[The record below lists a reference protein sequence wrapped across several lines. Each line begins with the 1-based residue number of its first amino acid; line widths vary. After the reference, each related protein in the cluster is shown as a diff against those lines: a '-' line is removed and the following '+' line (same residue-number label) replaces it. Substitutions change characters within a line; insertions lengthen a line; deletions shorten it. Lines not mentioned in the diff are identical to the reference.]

1 MEVYVDNVKVEM
13 KQKKFKSL
21 GNAISAINKKLMKEN
36 KIPHEIYVNGSTLR
50 DNSIVVGKDLKVIE
64 VITKTHGAM
73 ILESILI
80 AKESIDR
87 YFDIFDDIEESGQ
100 ESLNDEVEIQLIE
113 MVIFLRWFYNLLLLI
128 KENHIL
134 DFIYED
140 FDEYKLTL
148 TLVIEN
154 DQIKEIKDISGD
166 GGKSN
171 SFYIKAASKGVVS
184 QILQKNSTEGI
195 DTVSSATCSS
205 KAIIEACQ
213 KALEQAKN

>member
-1 MEVYVDNVKVEM
+1 MEVYVDNVKMEM
-13 KQKKFKSL
+13 KQKNFKSL

-50 DNSIVVGKDLKVIE
+50 DNSIIGGKDLKVIE

-73 ILESILI
+73 ILESILT

-87 YFDIFDDIEESGQ
+87 YFDIFDDMEESGQ
-100 ESLNDEVEIQLIE
+100 ESLNDEDEIQLIE

-140 FDEYKLTL
+140 FDEYIEDFRKELEVGEKAYEARDL
-148 TLVIEN
+148 IGFIDILEFSIGDLLVEFYDNVEDYYNDIAEEEN
-154 DQIKEIKDISGD
+154 RKRLL
-166 GGKSN
+166 N
-171 SFYIKAASKGVVS
+171 
-184 QILQKNSTEGI
+184 
-195 DTVSSATCSS
+195 
-205 KAIIEACQ
+205 
-213 KALEQAKN
+213 

>member
-1 MEVYVDNVKVEM
+1 MEVYVDNVKMEM
-13 KQKKFKSL
+13 KQKNFKSL

-50 DNSIVVGKDLKVIE
+50 DNSIIGGKDLKVIE

-73 ILESILI
+73 ILESILT

-87 YFDIFDDIEESGQ
+87 YFEIFDDMEESGQ
-100 ESLNDEVEIQLIE
+100 ESLNDEDEIQLIE

-140 FDEYKLTL
+140 FDEYIEDFRKELEVAEKAYEARDL
-148 TLVIEN
+148 IGFIDILEFSIGDLLVEFYDNVEDYYNDIAEEEN
-154 DQIKEIKDISGD
+154 RKRLL
-166 GGKSN
+166 N
-171 SFYIKAASKGVVS
+171 
-184 QILQKNSTEGI
+184 
-195 DTVSSATCSS
+195 
-205 KAIIEACQ
+205 
-213 KALEQAKN
+213 

>member
-13 KQKKFKSL
+13 KQKNFKSL

-50 DNSIVVGKDLKVIE
+50 DNSIIGGKDLKVIE

-73 ILESILI
+73 ILESILT

-87 YFDIFDDIEESGQ
+87 YFEIFDDMEESGQ
-100 ESLNDEVEIQLIE
+100 ESLNDEDEIQLIE

-140 FDEYKLTL
+140 FDEY
-148 TLVIEN
+148 IE
-154 DQIKEIKDISGD
+154 DFKKELEV
-166 GGKSN
+166 
-171 SFYIKAASKGVVS
+171 A
-184 QILQKNSTEGI
+184 
-195 DTVSSATCSS
+195 
-205 KAIIEACQ
+205 
-213 KALEQAKN
+213 EQAYEARDLIGFIDILEFSIGDLLIEFYDNIEDYYNDIAEEENRKRLLN

>member
-113 MVIFLRWFYNLLLLI
+113 MVIFLRWFYNLLLFI

-140 FDEYKLTL
+140 FDEY
-148 TLVIEN
+148 IEDFRKELEIAEHAYEARDLIGFIDILEFSIGDLLIEFYDNVEDYYN
-154 DQIKEIKDISGD
+154 DIVEEENRKRLL
-166 GGKSN
+166 N
-171 SFYIKAASKGVVS
+171 
-184 QILQKNSTEGI
+184 
-195 DTVSSATCSS
+195 
-205 KAIIEACQ
+205 
-213 KALEQAKN
+213 

>member
-1 MEVYVDNVKVEM
+1 MKTEVMMEVYVDNVKVEM
-13 KQKKFKSL
+13 KQKNFKSL

-50 DNSIVVGKDLKVIE
+50 DNSIIGGKDLKVIE

-73 ILESILI
+73 ILESILT

-87 YFDIFDDIEESGQ
+87 YFEIFDDMEESGQ
-100 ESLNDEVEIQLIE
+100 ESLNDEDEIQLIE

-140 FDEYKLTL
+140 FDEY
-148 TLVIEN
+148 IE
-154 DQIKEIKDISGD
+154 DFKKELEV
-166 GGKSN
+166 
-171 SFYIKAASKGVVS
+171 A
-184 QILQKNSTEGI
+184 
-195 DTVSSATCSS
+195 
-205 KAIIEACQ
+205 
-213 KALEQAKN
+213 EQAYEARDLIGFIDILEFSIGDLLIEFYDNVEDYYNDIAEEENRKRLLN

>member
-13 KQKKFKSL
+13 KQKNFKSL

-50 DNSIVVGKDLKVIE
+50 DNSIIGGKDLKVIE

-73 ILESILI
+73 ILESILT

-87 YFDIFDDIEESGQ
+87 YFEIFDDMEESGQ
-100 ESLNDEVEIQLIE
+100 ESLNDEDEIQLIE

-140 FDEYKLTL
+140 FDEY
-148 TLVIEN
+148 IE
-154 DQIKEIKDISGD
+154 DFKKELEVAEQAYEARDLIG
-166 GGKSN
+166 
-171 SFYIKAASKGVVS
+171 F
-184 QILQKNSTEGI
+184 I
-195 DTVSSATCSS
+195 DTLEFS
-205 KAIIEACQ
+205 IGDLLIEFYDNVEDYYNDIAEEENR
-213 KALEQAKN
+213 KRLLN

>member
-13 KQKKFKSL
+13 KQKNFKSL

-50 DNSIVVGKDLKVIE
+50 DNSVIGGKDLKVIE

-73 ILESILI
+73 ILESILT

-87 YFDIFDDIEESGQ
+87 YFDIFDDMEESGQ
-100 ESLNDEVEIQLIE
+100 ESLNDEDEIQLIE

-140 FDEYKLTL
+140 FDEYIEDFKKELEVAEKAYEARDL
-148 TLVIEN
+148 IGFIDILEFSIGDLLVEFYDNVEDYYNDIAEEEN
-154 DQIKEIKDISGD
+154 RKRLL
-166 GGKSN
+166 N
-171 SFYIKAASKGVVS
+171 
-184 QILQKNSTEGI
+184 
-195 DTVSSATCSS
+195 
-205 KAIIEACQ
+205 
-213 KALEQAKN
+213 

>member
-1 MEVYVDNVKVEM
+1 MEVYVDNVKMEM
-13 KQKKFKSL
+13 KQKNFKSL

-50 DNSIVVGKDLKVIE
+50 DNSIIGGKDLKVIE

-73 ILESILI
+73 ILESILT

-87 YFDIFDDIEESGQ
+87 YFDIFDDMEESGQ
-100 ESLNDEVEIQLIE
+100 ESLNDEDEIQLIE

-140 FDEYKLTL
+140 FDEYIEDFRKELEVAEKAYEARDL
-148 TLVIEN
+148 IGFIDILEFSIGDLLVEFYDNVEDYYNDIAEEEN
-154 DQIKEIKDISGD
+154 RRRLL
-166 GGKSN
+166 N
-171 SFYIKAASKGVVS
+171 
-184 QILQKNSTEGI
+184 
-195 DTVSSATCSS
+195 
-205 KAIIEACQ
+205 
-213 KALEQAKN
+213 

>member
-1 MEVYVDNVKVEM
+1 M
-13 KQKKFKSL
+13 KQKNFKSL

-50 DNSIVVGKDLKVIE
+50 DNSIIGGKDLKVIE

-73 ILESILI
+73 ILESILT

-87 YFDIFDDIEESGQ
+87 YFEIFDDMEESGQ
-100 ESLNDEVEIQLIE
+100 ESLNDEDEIQLIE

-140 FDEYKLTL
+140 FDEY
-148 TLVIEN
+148 IE
-154 DQIKEIKDISGD
+154 DFKKELEV
-166 GGKSN
+166 
-171 SFYIKAASKGVVS
+171 A
-184 QILQKNSTEGI
+184 
-195 DTVSSATCSS
+195 
-205 KAIIEACQ
+205 
-213 KALEQAKN
+213 EQAYEARDLIGFIDILEFSIGDLLIEFYDNVEDYYNDIAEEENRKRLLN

>member
-140 FDEYKLTL
+140 FDEY
-148 TLVIEN
+148 IEDFRKELEIAEHAYEARDLIRFIDILEFSIGDLLIEFYDNVEDYYN
-154 DQIKEIKDISGD
+154 DIVEEENRKRLL
-166 GGKSN
+166 N
-171 SFYIKAASKGVVS
+171 
-184 QILQKNSTEGI
+184 
-195 DTVSSATCSS
+195 
-205 KAIIEACQ
+205 
-213 KALEQAKN
+213 

>member
-140 FDEYKLTL
+140 FDEY
-148 TLVIEN
+148 IEDFQKELEVAERAYEARDLIGFIDILEFSIGDLLIEFYDNVEDYYN
-154 DQIKEIKDISGD
+154 DIVEEENRKRLL
-166 GGKSN
+166 N
-171 SFYIKAASKGVVS
+171 
-184 QILQKNSTEGI
+184 
-195 DTVSSATCSS
+195 
-205 KAIIEACQ
+205 
-213 KALEQAKN
+213 

>member
-13 KQKKFKSL
+13 KQKSFKSL

-50 DNSIVVGKDLKVIE
+50 DNSIIGGKDLKVIE
-64 VITKTHGAM
+64 IITKTHGAM
-73 ILESILI
+73 ILESILT

-87 YFDIFDDIEESGQ
+87 YFDIFDDMEESGQ
-100 ESLNDEVEIQLIE
+100 ESLNDEDEIQLIE

-140 FDEYKLTL
+140 FDEYIEDFQKELEVAERAYEARD
-148 TLVIEN
+148 LVGFIDILEFSIGDLLIEFYDNVEDYYN
-154 DQIKEIKDISGD
+154 DIAEEENRKRLL
-166 GGKSN
+166 N
-171 SFYIKAASKGVVS
+171 
-184 QILQKNSTEGI
+184 
-195 DTVSSATCSS
+195 
-205 KAIIEACQ
+205 
-213 KALEQAKN
+213 

>member
-1 MEVYVDNVKVEM
+1 MEVYVENVKMEM
-13 KQKKFKSL
+13 KQKNFKSL

-50 DNSIVVGKDLKVIE
+50 DNSIIGGKDLKVIE

-73 ILESILI
+73 ILESILT

-87 YFDIFDDIEESGQ
+87 YFDIFDDMEESGQ
-100 ESLNDEVEIQLIE
+100 ESLNDEDEIQLIE

-140 FDEYKLTL
+140 FDEYIEDFRKELEVAEKAYEARDL
-148 TLVIEN
+148 IGFIDILEFSIGDLLVEFYDNVEDYYNDIAEEEN
-154 DQIKEIKDISGD
+154 RKRLL
-166 GGKSN
+166 N
-171 SFYIKAASKGVVS
+171 
-184 QILQKNSTEGI
+184 
-195 DTVSSATCSS
+195 
-205 KAIIEACQ
+205 
-213 KALEQAKN
+213 

>member
-13 KQKKFKSL
+13 KQKNFKSL

-50 DNSIVVGKDLKVIE
+50 DNSIIGGKDLKVIE

-73 ILESILI
+73 ILESILT

-87 YFDIFDDIEESGQ
+87 YFEIFDDMEESGQ
-100 ESLNDEVEIQLIE
+100 ESLNDEDEIQLIE

-140 FDEYKLTL
+140 FDEY
-148 TLVIEN
+148 IE
-154 DQIKEIKDISGD
+154 DFKKELEV
-166 GGKSN
+166 
-171 SFYIKAASKGVVS
+171 A
-184 QILQKNSTEGI
+184 
-195 DTVSSATCSS
+195 
-205 KAIIEACQ
+205 
-213 KALEQAKN
+213 EQAYEARDLIGFIDILEFSIGDILIEFYDNVEDYYNDIAEEENRKRLLN

>member
-140 FDEYKLTL
+140 FDEY
-148 TLVIEN
+148 IEDFRKELKIAEHAYEARDLIGFIDILEFSIGDLLIEFYDNVEDYYN
-154 DQIKEIKDISGD
+154 DIVEEENRKRLL
-166 GGKSN
+166 N
-171 SFYIKAASKGVVS
+171 
-184 QILQKNSTEGI
+184 
-195 DTVSSATCSS
+195 
-205 KAIIEACQ
+205 
-213 KALEQAKN
+213 

>member
-13 KQKKFKSL
+13 KQKNFKSL

-50 DNSIVVGKDLKVIE
+50 DNSIIGGKDLKVIE

-73 ILESILI
+73 ILESII
-80 AKESIDR
+80 TAKESIDR
-87 YFDIFDDIEESGQ
+87 YFDIFDDMEESGQ
-100 ESLNDEVEIQLIE
+100 ESFSDEDEIQLIE

-140 FDEYKLTL
+140 FDEY
-148 TLVIEN
+148 IE
-154 DQIKEIKDISGD
+154 DFRKE
-166 GGKSN
+166 
-171 SFYIKAASKGVVS
+171 
-184 QILQKNSTEGI
+184 LE
-195 DTVSSATCSS
+195 SA
-205 KAIIEACQ
+205 
-213 KALEQAKN
+213 EQAYEARDLIGFIDILEFSIGDLLIEFYDNVEDYYNDIAEEENRKRLLN

>member
-140 FDEYKLTL
+140 FDEY
-148 TLVIEN
+148 IEDFRKELEIAEHAYEARDLIGFIDILEFSIGDLLIEFYDNVEDYYN
-154 DQIKEIKDISGD
+154 DIAEEENRKRLL
-166 GGKSN
+166 N
-171 SFYIKAASKGVVS
+171 
-184 QILQKNSTEGI
+184 
-195 DTVSSATCSS
+195 
-205 KAIIEACQ
+205 
-213 KALEQAKN
+213 

>member
-1 MEVYVDNVKVEM
+1 MEVYVDNVKMEM
-13 KQKKFKSL
+13 KQKNFKSL

-50 DNSIVVGKDLKVIE
+50 DNSIIGGKDLKVIE

-73 ILESILI
+73 ILESILT

-87 YFDIFDDIEESGQ
+87 YFDIFDDMEESGQ
-100 ESLNDEVEIQLIE
+100 ESLNDEDEIQLIE

-140 FDEYKLTL
+140 FDEYIEDFRKELEVAEKAYEARDL
-148 TLVIEN
+148 IGFIDILEFSIGDLLVEFYDNVEDYYNDSAEEEN
-154 DQIKEIKDISGD
+154 RKRLL
-166 GGKSN
+166 N
-171 SFYIKAASKGVVS
+171 
-184 QILQKNSTEGI
+184 
-195 DTVSSATCSS
+195 
-205 KAIIEACQ
+205 
-213 KALEQAKN
+213 

>member
-13 KQKKFKSL
+13 KQKNFKSL

-50 DNSIVVGKDLKVIE
+50 DNSIIGGKDLKVIE

-73 ILESILI
+73 ILESILT

-87 YFDIFDDIEESGQ
+87 YFEIFDDMEESGQ
-100 ESLNDEVEIQLIE
+100 ESLNDEDEIQLIE

-140 FDEYKLTL
+140 FDEY
-148 TLVIEN
+148 IE
-154 DQIKEIKDISGD
+154 DFKKELEV
-166 GGKSN
+166 
-171 SFYIKAASKGVVS
+171 A
-184 QILQKNSTEGI
+184 
-195 DTVSSATCSS
+195 
-205 KAIIEACQ
+205 
-213 KALEQAKN
+213 EQAYEARDLIGFIDILEFSIGDLLIEFFDNVEDYYNDIAEEENRKRLLN

>member
-73 ILESILI
+73 ILESILT

-87 YFDIFDDIEESGQ
+87 YFDIFDDMEESGQ
-100 ESLNDEVEIQLIE
+100 ESLNDEDEIQLIE

-140 FDEYKLTL
+140 FDEY
-148 TLVIEN
+148 IEDFRKELEIAEHAYEARDLIGFIDILEFSIGDLLIEFYDNVEDYYN
-154 DQIKEIKDISGD
+154 DIVEEENRKRLL
-166 GGKSN
+166 N
-171 SFYIKAASKGVVS
+171 
-184 QILQKNSTEGI
+184 
-195 DTVSSATCSS
+195 
-205 KAIIEACQ
+205 
-213 KALEQAKN
+213 

>member
-13 KQKKFKSL
+13 KQKNFKSL

-50 DNSIVVGKDLKVIE
+50 DNSIIGGKDLKVIE

-73 ILESILI
+73 ILESILT

-87 YFDIFDDIEESGQ
+87 YFDIFDDMEESGQ
-100 ESLNDEVEIQLIE
+100 ESLNDEDEIQLIE

-140 FDEYKLTL
+140 FDEY
-148 TLVIEN
+148 IE
-154 DQIKEIKDISGD
+154 DFRKELEV
-166 GGKSN
+166 
-171 SFYIKAASKGVVS
+171 A
-184 QILQKNSTEGI
+184 
-195 DTVSSATCSS
+195 
-205 KAIIEACQ
+205 
-213 KALEQAKN
+213 EQAYEGRDLVGFIDILEFSIGDLLVEFYDNVEDYYNDIAEEENRKRLLN

>member
-1 MEVYVDNVKVEM
+1 MKTEVMMEVYVDNVKVEM

-140 FDEYKLTL
+140 FDEY
-148 TLVIEN
+148 IEDFRKELEIAEHAYEARDLIGFIDILEFSIGDLLIEFYDNVEDYYN
-154 DQIKEIKDISGD
+154 DIVEEENRKRLL
-166 GGKSN
+166 N
-171 SFYIKAASKGVVS
+171 
-184 QILQKNSTEGI
+184 
-195 DTVSSATCSS
+195 
-205 KAIIEACQ
+205 
-213 KALEQAKN
+213 

>member
-64 VITKTHGAM
+64 IITKTHGAM

-140 FDEYKLTL
+140 FDEY
-148 TLVIEN
+148 IEDFRKELEIAEHAYEARDLIGFIDILEFSIGDLLIEFYDNVEDYYN
-154 DQIKEIKDISGD
+154 DIVEEENRKRLL
-166 GGKSN
+166 N
-171 SFYIKAASKGVVS
+171 
-184 QILQKNSTEGI
+184 
-195 DTVSSATCSS
+195 
-205 KAIIEACQ
+205 
-213 KALEQAKN
+213 

>member
-128 KENHIL
+128 KETHIL

-140 FDEYKLTL
+140 FDEY
-148 TLVIEN
+148 IEDFRKELEIAEHAYEARDLIGFIDILEFSIGDLLIEFYDNVEDYYN
-154 DQIKEIKDISGD
+154 DIVEEENRKRLL
-166 GGKSN
+166 N
-171 SFYIKAASKGVVS
+171 
-184 QILQKNSTEGI
+184 
-195 DTVSSATCSS
+195 
-205 KAIIEACQ
+205 
-213 KALEQAKN
+213 

>member
-1 MEVYVDNVKVEM
+1 MEVYVDNVKMEM
-13 KQKKFKSL
+13 KHKNFKSL

-50 DNSIVVGKDLKVIE
+50 DNSIIGGKDLKVIE

-73 ILESILI
+73 ILESILT

-87 YFDIFDDIEESGQ
+87 YFDIFDDMEESGQ
-100 ESLNDEVEIQLIE
+100 ESLNDEDEIQLIE

-140 FDEYKLTL
+140 FDEYIEDFRKELEVAEKAYEARDL
-148 TLVIEN
+148 IGFIDILEFSIGDLLVEFYDNVEDYYNDIAEEEN
-154 DQIKEIKDISGD
+154 RKRLL
-166 GGKSN
+166 N
-171 SFYIKAASKGVVS
+171 
-184 QILQKNSTEGI
+184 
-195 DTVSSATCSS
+195 
-205 KAIIEACQ
+205 
-213 KALEQAKN
+213 

>member
-13 KQKKFKSL
+13 KQKNFKSL

-36 KIPHEIYVNGSTLR
+36 KIPHEIYANGSTLR
-50 DNSIVVGKDLKVIE
+50 DNSIIGGKDLKVIE

-73 ILESILI
+73 ILESILT

-87 YFDIFDDIEESGQ
+87 YFDIFDDMEESGQ
-100 ESLNDEVEIQLIE
+100 ESLNDEDEIQLIE

-140 FDEYKLTL
+140 FDEY
-148 TLVIEN
+148 IE
-154 DQIKEIKDISGD
+154 DFRKELEV
-166 GGKSN
+166 
-171 SFYIKAASKGVVS
+171 A
-184 QILQKNSTEGI
+184 
-195 DTVSSATCSS
+195 
-205 KAIIEACQ
+205 
-213 KALEQAKN
+213 EQAYEGRDLVGFIDILEFSIGDLLVEFYDNVEDYYNDIAEEENRKRLLN

>member
-13 KQKKFKSL
+13 KQKSFKSL

-50 DNSIVVGKDLKVIE
+50 DNSIIGGKDLKVTEI
-64 VITKTHGAM
+64 ITKTYGAM
-73 ILESILI
+73 ILESILT

-87 YFDIFDDIEESGQ
+87 YFDIFDDMEESGQ
-100 ESLNDEVEIQLIE
+100 ESLNDEDEIQLIE

-140 FDEYKLTL
+140 FDEY
-148 TLVIEN
+148 IEDFQKELEVAERAYEARDLIGFIDILEFSIGDLLIEFYDNVEDYYN
-154 DQIKEIKDISGD
+154 DIAEEENRKRLL
-166 GGKSN
+166 N
-171 SFYIKAASKGVVS
+171 
-184 QILQKNSTEGI
+184 
-195 DTVSSATCSS
+195 
-205 KAIIEACQ
+205 
-213 KALEQAKN
+213 

>member
-1 MEVYVDNVKVEM
+1 MEVYVDNVKMEM
-13 KQKKFKSL
+13 KQKNFKSL

-50 DNSIVVGKDLKVIE
+50 DNSIIGGKDLKVIE

-73 ILESILI
+73 ILESILT

-87 YFDIFDDIEESGQ
+87 YFDIFDDMEESGQ
-100 ESLNDEVEIQLIE
+100 ESLNDEDEIQLIE

-140 FDEYKLTL
+140 FDEY
-148 TLVIEN
+148 IE
-154 DQIKEIKDISGD
+154 DFKKELEV
-166 GGKSN
+166 
-171 SFYIKAASKGVVS
+171 A
-184 QILQKNSTEGI
+184 
-195 DTVSSATCSS
+195 
-205 KAIIEACQ
+205 
-213 KALEQAKN
+213 EQAYEARDLIGFIDILEFSIGDLLIEFYDNVEDYYNDIAEEENRKRLLN

>member
-13 KQKKFKSL
+13 KQKSFKSL

-140 FDEYKLTL
+140 FDEY
-148 TLVIEN
+148 IEDFRKELEIAEHAYEARDLIGFIDILEFSIGDLLIEFYDNVEDYYN
-154 DQIKEIKDISGD
+154 DIVEEENRKRLL
-166 GGKSN
+166 N
-171 SFYIKAASKGVVS
+171 
-184 QILQKNSTEGI
+184 
-195 DTVSSATCSS
+195 
-205 KAIIEACQ
+205 
-213 KALEQAKN
+213 

>member
-140 FDEYKLTL
+140 FDEY
-148 TLVIEN
+148 IEDFRKELEIAEHAYEARDLIGFIGILEFSIGDLLIEFYDNVEDYYN
-154 DQIKEIKDISGD
+154 DIVEEENRKRLL
-166 GGKSN
+166 N
-171 SFYIKAASKGVVS
+171 
-184 QILQKNSTEGI
+184 
-195 DTVSSATCSS
+195 
-205 KAIIEACQ
+205 
-213 KALEQAKN
+213 

>member
-1 MEVYVDNVKVEM
+1 M

-140 FDEYKLTL
+140 FDEY
-148 TLVIEN
+148 IEDFRKELEIAEHAYEARDLIGFIDILEFSIGDLLIEFYDNVEDYYN
-154 DQIKEIKDISGD
+154 DIVEEENRKRLL
-166 GGKSN
+166 N
-171 SFYIKAASKGVVS
+171 
-184 QILQKNSTEGI
+184 
-195 DTVSSATCSS
+195 
-205 KAIIEACQ
+205 
-213 KALEQAKN
+213 